1 MPAVFSAPCLIY
13 YSQLCKVN
21 YYLSDLTEIASHLN
35 TLPKSIHLVNGILRS
50 KISV

>member
-1 MPAVFSAPCLIY
+1 MPAVLSARCLIY

-21 YYLSDLTEIASHLN
+21 YYLSDRTETASHLN
-35 TLPKSIHLVNGILRS
+35 TLPKIIHLVNGKLRS